1 MPGQNRGPSVHLAAQ
16 TLSTRRMQQGPRHP
30 LGKSGGVCGV
40 VKKHYYREKSRE
52 GGQKSRWSQFRGWA
66 PEKVQEQGW
75 GSSMCRTA
83 GCSAW
88 GGRGSSRPQDW
99 EGAAQ
104 RRGSDLRG
112 KNSQLSWP
120 AHALPVLHSFAPSRT
135 QCHLLWPAHLPQA
148 RLVSTLLTRTW
159 QATMCPAASGHA
171 EDRGEASWEFSGLCT
186 MVPMP
191 FPSTPQACHRHTLSS
206 PAGGAMEKKAVSFS
220 REEGGKHPGPLQAQA
235 P

>member
-1 MPGQNRGPSVHLAAQ
+1 
-16 TLSTRRMQQGPRHP
+16 MQDSW
-30 LGKSGGVCGV
+30 LLCL
-40 VKKHYYREKSRE
+40 
-52 GGQKSRWSQFRGWA
+52 
-66 PEKVQEQGW
+66 
-75 GSSMCRTA
+75 
-83 GCSAW
+83 

-186 MVPMP
+186 M
-191 FPSTPQACHRHTLSS
+191 FPCPS
-206 PAGGAMEKKAVSFS
+206 PAHPKPATGTPCLPQQGGHG
-220 REEGGKHPGPLQAQA
+220 EEGSEFLQGRGWEAHWATPGPSSLTG
-235 P
+235 

>member
-1 MPGQNRGPSVHLAAQ
+1 MWGGEKALLQRKKQGRWAEVSRGGASL
-16 TLSTRRMQQGPRHP
+16 
-30 LGKSGGVCGV
+30 
-40 VKKHYYREKSRE
+40 E
-52 GGQKSRWSQFRGWA
+52 GGPLRRCRSRG
-66 PEKVQEQGW
+66 G
-75 GSSMCRTA
+75 GSSVCRTA
-83 GCSAW
+83 GCSGL

-104 RRGSDLRG
+104 GRGSDLRG

-186 MVPMP
+186 IVPMP
-191 FPSTPQACHRHTLSS
+191 FPSTPQACHRHTLPS
-206 PAGGAMEKKAVSFS
+206 PAGGALEKKAVSFS
-220 REEGGKHPGPLQAQA
+220 REEGGKLLGHSRPKLPSWVTSGNYTPV
-235 P
+235 PCF

>member
-1 MPGQNRGPSVHLAAQ
+1 MGVKGGGEKALLQRKKQGRWAEVSRGGASLECGPL
-16 TLSTRRMQQGPRHP
+16 RRCR
-30 LGKSGGVCGV
+30 SRGG
-40 VKKHYYREKSRE
+40 
-52 GGQKSRWSQFRGWA
+52 
-66 PEKVQEQGW
+66 

-83 GCSAW
+83 GCSGL

-104 RRGSDLRG
+104 GRGSDLRG

-186 MVPMP
+186 IVPMP
-191 FPSTPQACHRHTLSS
+191 FPSTPQACHRHTLPS

-220 REEGGKHPGPLQAQA
+220 REEGGKHPGPKL
-235 P
+235 PDWVTSGNYTPMPCF

>member
-1 MPGQNRGPSVHLAAQ
+1 MRGGEKALLQRKKA
-16 TLSTRRMQQGPRHP
+16 
-30 LGKSGGVCGV
+30 GKVG
-40 VKKHYYREKSRE
+40 R
-52 GGQKSRWSQFRGWA
+52 KSRWSQFRGWA

-75 GSSMCRTA
+75 GLLHVQDS
-83 GCSAW
+83 W
-88 GGRGSSRPQDW
+88 LLWPGGEGSSRPQDW

-104 RRGSDLRG
+104 GRGSDLRG

-171 EDRGEASWEFSGLCT
+171 EDRGEASWGFSGLCT
-186 MVPMP
+186 IFPMP
-191 FPSTPQACHRHTLSS
+191 FPSR
-206 PAGGAMEKKAVSFS
+206 GGHG
-220 REEGGKHPGPLQAQA
+220 EEGSEFLQGRGWEAPWATPGPSSLTG
-235 P
+235 